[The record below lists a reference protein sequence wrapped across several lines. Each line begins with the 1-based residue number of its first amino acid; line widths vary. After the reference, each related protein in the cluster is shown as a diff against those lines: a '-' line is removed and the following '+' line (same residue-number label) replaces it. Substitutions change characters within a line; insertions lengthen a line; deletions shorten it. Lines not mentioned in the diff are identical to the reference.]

1 MTVTVWSP
9 PPPGD
14 GVAVGAALVGY
25 VPCVVVVCFGV
36 VWCGV
41 VCFGVVAVC
50 FGVVW
55 YVVVCSG
62 VVWRAVVVR
71 VVGFV
76 VGSSENLRQVEV
88 NSDIEEGNDLA
99 INCGNLR
106 AVWSEAD
113 IINCNVS
120 CVVQKG

>member
-25 VPCVVVVCFGV
+25 VRCVVVVCFGV
-36 VWCGV
+36 VWRGV
-41 VCFGVVAVC
+41 VCSGVVAVC

-55 YVVVCSG
+55 YAVVCFG

-88 NSDIEEGNDLA
+88 NRDI
-99 INCGNLR
+99 CP
-106 AVWSEAD
+106 S
-113 IINCNVS
+113 
-120 CVVQKG
+120 

>member
-1 MTVTVWSP
+1 MWSP

-25 VPCVVVVCFGV
+25 VRCVVVLCFGV
-36 VWCGV
+36 VGCGV
-41 VCFGVVAVC
+41 VCSGVVAVC

-62 VVWRAVVVR
+62 VVWCAVVVR

-88 NSDIEEGNDLA
+88 NRDKEEGDDLA
-99 INCGNLR
+99 LNCGNLR
-106 AVWSEAD
+106 AFWSEAD
-113 IINCNVS
+113 IIDCNVS

>member
-25 VPCVVVVCFGV
+25 VRCVVVVCFGV
-36 VWCGV
+36 VWRGV
-41 VCFGVVAVC
+41 VCSGVVAVC

-62 VVWRAVVVR
+62 VVWRTVVVR

-88 NSDIEEGNDLA
+88 NRDKEEGDDLA
-99 INCGNLR
+99 LNCGNLR
-106 AVWSEAD
+106 AFWSEAD
-113 IINCNVS
+113 IIDCNVS

>member
-25 VPCVVVVCFGV
+25 VRCVVVLCFAV

-41 VCFGVVAVC
+41 VCSGVVAVC
-50 FGVVW
+50 FAVVW
-55 YVVVCSG
+55 YGVVCFG

-71 VVGFV
+71 V

-88 NSDIEEGNDLA
+88 NRDKEEGNDYA

-106 AVWSEAD
+106 AVWGEAD

>member
-25 VPCVVVVCFGV
+25 VRCVVVLCFGV
-36 VWCGV
+36 VWPGV
-41 VCFGVVAVC
+41 VCSGVVAVC

-76 VGSSENLRQVEV
+76 VGSAENLRQVEV
-88 NSDIEEGNDLA
+88 NRDKEEGNDFA

-120 CVVQKG
+120 CVVY